1 LARVIK
7 QLRNKRL
14 NKVVILI
21 LNYNKV
27 NDLIECLES
36 ICRLDYSPFDVVVCD
51 NGSTDGSPVEV
62 QKKFQNVHVI
72 RLPENLGIVK
82 ARIVETEFVKHNFIF
97 DFVLFLDNDTV
108 LRSDFLDELIR
119 GFSIEKDTGITCGKT
134 YTNFNTKIIMSAGVA
149 VNLFTGLIGD
159 RGYGQLDDGQYDSV
173 SEVDA
178 CGGFGFLISREALLS
193 AGEFDKRYNF
203 YGWEDIDFSFRVK
216 KNGYKILFIPSAVM
230 CHKGTKLGRGP
241 KPEYERSKVK
251 NYFLFLRIHANL
263 IQRFTCFFIIPF
275 RALFLSLKLIREGH
289 THIIFQQIG
298 GLFDLIKKRKRPN
311 LIKG

>member
-1 LARVIK
+1 M
-7 QLRNKRL
+7 

-36 ICRLDYSPFDVVVCD
+36 VFRLDYSEFNIVVVD
-51 NGSTDGSPVEV
+51 NGSTDGSADEV
-62 QKKFQNVHVI
+62 QKRFQNIHVI

-82 ARIVETEFVKHNFIF
+82 ARIMGAEFVRSNFMF
-97 DFVLFLDNDTV
+97 DFVLFLDNDTM
-108 LRSDFLDELIR
+108 LRPSFLSELIR
-119 GFSIEKDTGITCGKT
+119 GFSLEKDTGITCGKT
-134 YTNFNTKIIMSAGVA
+134 YTNFDSKIIMSAGVT
-149 VNLFTGLIGD
+149 VNLFTGLIED
-159 RGYGQLDDGQYDSV
+159 RGYGKLDSGQYDSV

-178 CGGFGFLISREALLS
+178 CGGFGFLISRDAFLF
-193 AGEFDKRYNF
+193 AGEFDKRFNF
-203 YGWEDIDFSFRVK
+203 YGWEDVDFCFRVK

-289 THIIFQQIG
+289 TRIIFQQIK